1 MPWAVA
7 AAWKS
12 GDDYHRT
19 RGCHN
24 THDGNVYGGWH
35 ANCKGDFWEG
45 THKGRGRRTRFHCA
59 SACGNKVQ
67 YARGAGG
74 HPCSGANHIQGI
86 PINISGR
93 DHVGL
98 RGALGNPPGAFWCR
112 FADNSGTM
120 IAASRRRQNTGG
132 GVGGNSVYNQLL
144 FGTRYG
150 GYADGGYCGNVDRI
164 SHRVHHDGR
173 TCYQMLQG
181 KVGATAAKVRAIQYC
196 ERHRTDPKCACINVS
211 GSGFIERC
219 KKHTNWAGCKDVLKG
234 ISDFEKV
241 GLSSAS
247 GLYGNAD
254 CLVPGICSGDVYEPN
269 TRLSS
274 CANKMAICNQI
285 MKLDNIKAAAG
296 IKAVQ
301 GCNINFEA
309 EQKKKDAAKAKAE
322 ADAKAKAEAE
332 AKAKAKAAADAK
344 AKAAADAKAKA
355 EADAKAAAA
364 AKSAGGKAPAG
375 AATAVATKSKGGGL
389 PGGISPVR
397 GGVVS
402 FSLFCCSL
410 IILLII
416 LRMGGKGNNK

>member
-19 RGCHN
+19 RGCHE
-24 THDGNVYGGWH
+24 THDGRAYGNWFG
-35 ANCKGDFWEG
+35 NCRGDFWEG
-45 THKGRGRRTRFHCA
+45 KHKGRGRRTRFHCA
-59 SACGNKVQ
+59 RACGGRVQ

-74 HPCSGANHIQGI
+74 HPCSGANYITGI
-86 PINISGR
+86 PINITGR

-98 RGALGNPPGAFWCR
+98 RGQLGNPPGAFWCR
-112 FADNSGTM
+112 FTDNQGTM
-120 IAASRRRQNTGG
+120 IAASRRRQNTAG

-150 GYADGGYCGNVDRI
+150 KYVDGGYCSNVNRI
-164 SHRVHHDGR
+164 SHKVHHDGR

-181 KVGATAAKVRAIQYC
+181 KVGAAAAKVRAIQYC
-196 ERHRTDPKCACINVS
+196 ERNRTDPKCACINVS
-211 GSGFIERC
+211 GSGFIQRC
-219 KKHTNWAGCKDVLKG
+219 KKHGNWAGCKDILKG
-234 ISDFEKV
+234 IKDFEKI
-241 GLSSAS
+241 GMSSAS

-254 CLVPGICSGDVYEPN
+254 CLVPGICSGNVYEPN

-274 CANKMAICNQI
+274 CANKMAICNQV
-285 MKLDNIKAAAG
+285 MKLDNIKAASG

-309 EQKKKDAAKAKAE
+309 EQKKKDAAKAKAK

-344 AKAAADAKAKA
+344 AKAAADAKA
-355 EADAKAAAA
+355 AAA
-364 AKSAGGKAPAG
+364 AKSAGGRAPAG
-375 AATAVATKSKGGGL
+375 AAVATKTKGGGGL
-389 PGGISPVR
+389 PGGISPVQ

-410 IILLII
+410 IILLIV

>member
-1 MPWAVA
+1 MPWAAA
-7 AAWKS
+7 AAWKG
-12 GDDYHRT
+12 GDDYRKT

-24 THDGNVYGGWH
+24 THDGRVYGGWYGH
-35 ANCKGDFWEG
+35 CRGDFWEG
-45 THKGRGRRTRFHCA
+45 KHKGRGRRTRFHCA

-74 HPCSGANHIQGI
+74 HPCSGARYIQGI
-86 PINISGR
+86 PINITGR

-98 RGALGNPPGAFWCR
+98 RGTFGNPPGAFWCH
-112 FADNSGTM
+112 FHDNQKTM
-120 IAASRRRQNTGG
+120 INASRRAQNTRG

-150 GYADGGYCGNVDRI
+150 KYADGGYCGNVNRMN
-164 SHRVHHDGR
+164 HRVHHDGR
-173 TCYQMLQG
+173 TCYQMLKG
-181 KVGATAAKVRAIQYC
+181 RLGAAAAKVRAIQYC
-196 ERHRTDPKCACINVS
+196 ERNRTDPKCACINVA
-211 GSGFIERC
+211 GSGFIQRC
-219 KKHTNWAGCKDVLKG
+219 KKHRNWAGCKDILKG

-254 CLVPGICSGDVYEPN
+254 CLVPGICSGSVYEPN
-269 TRLSS
+269 TRMSS
-274 CANKMAICNQI
+274 CANKMAICNQV
-285 MKLDNIKAAAG
+285 MKLDNIKAASG

-309 EQKKKDAAKAKAE
+309 EQKKKDAAKAKA
-322 ADAKAKAEAE
+322 
-332 AKAKAKAAADAK
+332 AADAK
-344 AKAAADAKAKA
+344 AKKEAEAKAAAAAKAKA

-364 AKSAGGKAPAG
+364 AKSAGGRAPAG
-375 AATAVATKSKGGGL
+375 AKAVPAVGAKSKGGGL
-389 PGGISPVR
+389 PGGISPVQ

-410 IILLII
+410 IILLIV